1 MEVPQETLAET
12 GEEPAPQRQ
21 GGVAEKMNDQPL
33 QPQGGVAEM
42 NDPLLQPQGGVA
54 EKTNNPPLQPQGG
67 VAEKTNDSPLQ
78 PVPLPRDTNS
88 HPQQQGGGAVG
99 AGHMVIRPE
108 AGEEQPLYHSPSLKD
123 EETLQTSVEESEMPS
138 LTTSQ
143 MVVKETALVKKE
155 WYQENSELVVPT
167 TK

>member
-1 MEVPQETLAET
+1 MTGQEVEVPQETLAET

-21 GGVAEKMNDQPL
+21 GGVVEKMND
-33 QPQGGVAEM
+33 
-42 NDPLLQPQGGVA
+42 
-54 EKTNNPPLQPQGG
+54 PPLQPQGG
-67 VAEKTNDSPLQ
+67 VAEKTDDPPLQ
-78 PVPLPRDTNS
+78 PVPPPRDTTS

-108 AGEEQPLYHSPSLKD
+108 AGEEQPLYHSPSLED

-138 LTTSQ
+138 PTTSQ

-155 WYQENSELVVPT
+155 WYQENSELVVPM

>member
-21 GGVAEKMNDQPL
+21 GGVAETGEEPA
-33 QPQGGVAEM
+33 PQRWE
-42 NDPLLQPQGGVA
+42 
-54 EKTNNPPLQPQGG
+54 G
-67 VAEKTNDSPLQ
+67 VAEKTNDPPLQ
-78 PVPLPRDTNS
+78 PVPVPRDTTS

-99 AGHMVIRPE
+99 AGHMVIRLE
-108 AGEEQPLYHSPSLKD
+108 AGEEQPLCHSPSLED
-123 EETLQTSVEESEMPS
+123 EETLQTSVEESLMPS
-138 LTTSQ
+138 PTTSK
-143 MVVKETALVKKE
+143 MAVKETALVRKV